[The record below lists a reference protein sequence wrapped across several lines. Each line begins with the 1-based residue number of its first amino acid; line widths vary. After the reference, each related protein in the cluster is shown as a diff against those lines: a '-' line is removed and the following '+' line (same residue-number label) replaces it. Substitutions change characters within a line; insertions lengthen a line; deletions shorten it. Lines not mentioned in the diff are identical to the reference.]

1 MTDVKRPYD
10 GSTRRARAEQVRE
23 LLLDTARQMLLE
35 DGYSATTI
43 PALADACGVSAESVY
58 KRFPGKKALVRAVVE
73 RALRGAGPVAA
84 ETRSDALAADDPHAL
99 VRGWGRLAAEVA
111 PRVAP
116 ILLLVHAAAL
126 TDPDLTQLERDLDED
141 RRRRMSDNARR
152 LAEAGHLPAD
162 LSVERAGDIL
172 WTYSSPQLYDL
183 LVQRSGWTADEYA
196 AFITAGIAAHLI
208 ADNGP
213 GTAPAPR
220 SV

>member
-10 GSTRRARAEQVRE
+10 GSNRRARAEQVRE

-152 LAEAGHLPAD
+152 LPRPDTCRPTSPSSGPATSCGPTAPPSSTTSSSRGAAGPPT
-162 LSVERAGDIL
+162 S
-172 WTYSSPQLYDL
+172 TPPSSP
-183 LVQRSGWTADEYA
+183 
-196 AFITAGIAAHLI
+196 
-208 ADNGP
+208 
-213 GTAPAPR
+213 PASPHT
-220 SV
+220 